1 MRLSR
6 IKKRRILRFLAI
18 MGPGIITAS
27 VDQDAGGIATYSLAG
42 ARYGFGLLWTIPL
55 IVISLAVI
63 QEMNARMGIFAGK
76 GLADLI
82 RERLGVRVT
91 MVALSVLALAN
102 LANTVANFAGVA
114 ASTEIYGV
122 SRYFSVPASAILLS
136 WLVVK
141 GTYRFVEKA
150 FLVSSALYLVYAV
163 SAFLARPSW
172 LEVLHETVRPS
183 FHMDSA
189 YLTMLITVVGTTIAP
204 WMLFYLQ
211 SSVVDKGIS
220 TREFSYAKADAY
232 LGSVIA
238 GIMMFFIIV
247 ACGAT
252 LFPHGIRVETAEQAA
267 MAIEPFAGRFAAFL
281 FGFGLFNSSIAA
293 AAVIPLSTAYAVC
306 EGLGWDTGINRTFS
320 EAPGF
325 FSIYLSMVGAS
336 ALLILWPKAPL
347 ITIMYLSQ
355 TLNGILLPFVLI
367 FMLLLIN
374 DRAIMGI
381 RVNSPTY
388 NLIAWGTAFLMVV
401 LTLLLLVTSIV

>member
-1 MRLSR
+1 MRLPR
-6 IKKRRILRFLAI
+6 IKKRRILRFLAV

-42 ARYGFGLLWTIPL
+42 ARYGFSLLWTIPL

-91 MVALSVLALAN
+91 LLALSVLTLAN

-114 ASTEIYGV
+114 ASTEIYGLT
-122 SRYFSVPASAILLS
+122 RYLSVPASALLLG

-172 LEVLHETVRPS
+172 LQVLHETVRPN
-183 FHMDSA
+183 FHVDGP

-220 TREFSYAKADAY
+220 AREFPYARADAY

-238 GIMMFFIIV
+238 GVMMFFIIV

-252 LFPHGIRVETAEQAA
+252 LFPHGIRVETAEEAA

-306 EGLGWDTGINRTFS
+306 EGLGWQTGVDRTVR

-325 FSIYLSMVGAS
+325 FSVYLSMVAAS

-374 DRAIMGI
+374 DRAIMGA
-381 RVNSPTY
+381 RVNSPVY

-401 LTLLLLVTSIV
+401 LTLLLIVTSLV

>member
-1 MRLSR
+1 MRLPR
-6 IKKRRILRFLAI
+6 IKKRRILRFLAV

-42 ARYGFGLLWTIPL
+42 ARYGFGLLWTVPL

-91 MVALSVLALAN
+91 LVALSVLALAN
-102 LANTVANFAGVA
+102 LANTVANFAGIA

-122 SRYFSVPASAILLS
+122 SRYFSVPASALLLS

-172 LEVLHETVRPS
+172 LEVLHETVRPN

-220 TREFSYAKADAY
+220 TREFSYARADAY

-238 GIMMFFIIV
+238 GVMMFFIIV

-252 LFPHGIRVETAEQAA
+252 LFRHGIRVETAEQAA

-293 AAVIPLSTAYAVC
+293 AAVIPLSTTYAVC
-306 EGLGWDTGINRTFS
+306 EGLGWETGVDRTVR

-325 FSIYLSMVGAS
+325 FSVYLSIVGVS
-336 ALLILWPKAPL
+336 FI
-347 ITIMYLSQ
+347 
-355 TLNGILLPFVLI
+355 
-367 FMLLLIN
+367 
-374 DRAIMGI
+374 
-381 RVNSPTY
+381 
-388 NLIAWGTAFLMVV
+388 LIAWGTAAVMII
-401 LTLLLLVTSIV
+401 LTLLLLVTSVV

>member
-91 MVALSVLALAN
+91 LVALSVLALAN
-102 LANTVANFAGVA
+102 LANTMANFAGIA

-122 SRYFSVPASAILLS
+122 SRYFSVPASALLLS

-172 LEVLHETVRPS
+172 LEVLHETVRPN

-220 TREFSYAKADAY
+220 TREFSYARADAY

-238 GIMMFFIIV
+238 GVMMFFIIV

-306 EGLGWDTGINRTFS
+306 EGLGWDTGINRTFR

-381 RVNSPTY
+381 RVNSPTF
-388 NLIAWGTAFLMVV
+388 NLIAWGTAALMII
-401 LTLLLLVTSIV
+401 LTLLLLVTSVV

>member
-91 MVALSVLALAN
+91 LVALSVLALAN

-122 SRYFSVPASAILLS
+122 SRYFSVPASALLLS

-172 LEVLHETVRPS
+172 LEVLHETVRPN

-220 TREFSYAKADAY
+220 TREFSYARADAY

-238 GIMMFFIIV
+238 GVMMFFIIV

-252 LFPHGIRVETAEQAA
+252 LFRHGIRVETAEQAA

-306 EGLGWDTGINRTFS
+306 EGLGWDTGINRTFR

-381 RVNSPTY
+381 RVNSPTF
-388 NLIAWGTAFLMVV
+388 NLIAWGTAALMVV
-401 LTLLLLVTSIV
+401 LTLLLLVTSII

>member
-1 MRLSR
+1 
-6 IKKRRILRFLAI
+6 
-18 MGPGIITAS
+18 
-27 VDQDAGGIATYSLAG
+27 
-42 ARYGFGLLWTIPL
+42 
-55 IVISLAVI
+55 
-63 QEMNARMGIFAGK
+63 
-76 GLADLI
+76 
-82 RERLGVRVT
+82 
-91 MVALSVLALAN
+91 
-102 LANTVANFAGVA
+102 
-114 ASTEIYGV
+114 
-122 SRYFSVPASAILLS
+122 
-136 WLVVK
+136 
-141 GTYRFVEKA
+141 
-150 FLVSSALYLVYAV
+150 
-163 SAFLARPSW
+163 
-172 LEVLHETVRPS
+172 
-183 FHMDSA
+183 
-189 YLTMLITVVGTTIAP
+189 
-204 WMLFYLQ
+204 
-211 SSVVDKGIS
+211 VDKGIS
-220 TREFSYAKADAY
+220 TREFSYARADAY

-238 GIMMFFIIV
+238 GVMMFFIIV

-306 EGLGWDTGINRTFS
+306 EGLGWDTGINRTFR

-381 RVNSPTY
+381 RVNSPAF
-388 NLIAWGTAFLMVV
+388 NLIAWGTAALMVV
-401 LTLLLLVTSIV
+401 LTLLLLVTSVV